1 MVLVGGEGACG
12 CELVH
17 SHSRAFSTT
26 PGVDPRLVSSNWFK
40 NHYKWIVWKLAS
52 LEVVFPRQ
60 CAGRCVCLT
69 TGWVGPLLTYS
80 MCRSLTPNWLMLQMK
95 YRYDVEVDHAHR

>member
-1 MVLVGGEGACG
+1 MVPGGGGRLACG

-60 CAGRCVCLT
+60 CARRCVCVSPQYESWSSAHFLT
-69 TGWVGPLLTYS
+69 
-80 MCRSLTPNWLMLQMK
+80 M
-95 YRYDVEVDHAHR
+95 